1 MVIIYF
7 TNDLNRNHV
16 SMYIMTK
23 GLTLQTDREIR
34 YEQRNQRKRIQQQ
47 NVDRVIR
54 LENRANSQ
62 SDRDIGNRNEIA
74 NEVSNEI
81 IRLTQKGRVCN
92 SRYSNFVSFFS

>member
-1 MVIIYF
+1 
-7 TNDLNRNHV
+7 
-16 SMYIMTK
+16 MYIMTK

-47 NVDRVIR
+47 NVDRAIR
-54 LENRANSQ
+54 LENRTNGR
-62 SDRDIGNRNEIA
+62 SDSDVGNRNEIA

-81 IRLTQKGRVCN
+81 IRLTQKRRVCN